1 MRRITMGNKFYKLEL
16 SGDSKSL
23 QAKDIYFACV
33 DDNGKVVA
41 LMNKP
46 ALDLTD
52 DKYLREARLN
62 VDMAYEKSRQE
73 GLDGVKS
80 WMLSKKTGKNK
91 DDITIKEISS
101 NDWIKSR
108 AQIHKAE
115 KLALVCQLEKTLS
128 KPVKPR
134 QYEDMDDLAVKEM
147 RLARAEMLARV
158 ANKNEFSEYQIKAD
172 EARTVVAYGILKE
185 KFNR

>member
-1 MRRITMGNKFYKLEL
+1 MGNKFYRLEL

-23 QAKDIYFACV
+23 QAKEMYFACV
-33 DDNGKVVA
+33 DENGKVLA

-52 DKYLREARLN
+52 DKYLKEARLN
-62 VDMAYEKSRQE
+62 VDMAYEKSKKD
-73 GLDGVKS
+73 GLEGVKN
-80 WMLSKKTGKNK
+80 WMLSKKTGKDK
-91 DDITIKEISS
+91 ADITIKEISP

-108 AQIHKAE
+108 AQIHKVE
-115 KLALVCQLEKTLS
+115 KLALVCQLEKSLS

-134 QYEDMDDLAVKEM
+134 QYEDMDDLAVKEL

-158 ANKNEFSEYQIKAD
+158 ANKNEFPEYQIKAD
-172 EARTVVAYGILKE
+172 DARTVVAYGILKE
-185 KFNR
+185 KFSR